1 MSLLNMLRRATLSL
15 FAVMT
20 MAPALAQQADA
31 QQQLNEFVEQVR
43 TATGR
48 FSQFTVGPQGQTKP
62 AQSGEFAFRRPG
74 QFKWQ
79 VTKPYEQLVLSDG
92 KQVFQ
97 FDPDLNQVTVRQVDQ
112 AIGASPAAILFGA
125 GALDKAFDVSRLPE
139 RDGLLWLRAKPRG
152 SEAGFLHVDI
162 GMKDGL
168 PQRILLLDAFG
179 QTTRVELSGI
189 VKNAALKA
197 DAFQFTPPA
206 GVDVVRTQ

>member
-1 MSLLNMLRRATLSL
+1 MSLFSMLRRVTLSL

-20 MAPALAQQADA
+20 MAPAIAQQADA
-31 QQQLNEFVEQVR
+31 QQQLNQFVEQVR

-112 AIGASPAAILFGA
+112 AIGTSPAAILFGA